1 MKGDLSIKKKNYKKY
16 LAGMLACVMVVST
29 STTAFAEN
37 NSTYVN
43 VDNATDVA
51 GNVIITDDG
60 VTINGIYYTKT
71 EFESLLNKAVKVETA
86 QTRAAIA
93 AGIYFIP
100 GIGEIAIAATGA
112 IVVAGVAVAAGSQ
125 LYDTITNW
133 LSDST
138 AKEIA
143 EVRAKI
149 PSRLRD
155 ENGDV
160 DLGQFDQ
167 KVNGKTAY
175 KEKGGWMI
183 DKDNAGHG
191 GRTWKLKDK
200 SGNRVASLGE
210 NGEVLGKQEFKL
222 CMN

>member
-1 MKGDLSIKKKNYKKY
+1 
-16 LAGMLACVMVVST
+16 MVAST
-29 STTAFAEN
+29 SATAFAES
-37 NSTYVN
+37 NSTYTN
-43 VDNATDVA
+43 VENASDVA
-51 GNVIITDDG
+51 GNVIITNDG
-60 VTINGIYYTKT
+60 VTINGVYYTKA
-71 EFESLLNKAVKVETA
+71 EFESLLNKAVKIETP

-100 GIGEIAIAATGA
+100 GIGQIAIAAMGA
-112 IVVAGVAVAAGSQ
+112 IVVAGVAVAAGSW

-138 AKEIA
+138 AREIA

-149 PSRLRD
+149 PSRIRD

-167 KVNGKTAY
+167 KVSGKTAY

-191 GRTWKLKDK
+191 GRKWKLKDK

-210 NGEVLGKQEFKL
+210 NGEILGK
-222 CMN
+222 

>member
-1 MKGDLSIKKKNYKKY
+1 MKGDLSMKKKNYKKY
-16 LAGMLACVMVVST
+16 LAGILACVMVAST
-29 STTAFAEN
+29 SATAFAES
-37 NSTYVN
+37 NSTYTN
-43 VDNATDVA
+43 VENASDVA
-51 GNVIITDDG
+51 GNVIITNDG
-60 VTINGIYYTKT
+60 VTINGVYYTKA
-71 EFESLLNKAVKVETA
+71 EFESLLNKAVKIETP

-100 GIGEIAIAATGA
+100 GIGQIAIAATGA
-112 IVVAGVAVAAGSQ
+112 IVVAGVAVAAGSW

-138 AKEIA
+138 AREIA

-149 PSRLRD
+149 PSRIRD

-167 KVNGKTAY
+167 KVSGKTAY
-175 KEKGGWMI
+175 KEKGGWVI

-191 GRTWKLKDK
+191 GRKWKLKDK

-210 NGEVLGKQEFKL
+210 NGEILGK
-222 CMN
+222 

>member
-1 MKGDLSIKKKNYKKY
+1 MKKKNYKKY
-16 LAGMLACVMVVST
+16 LAGILVCVMVAST
-29 STTAFAEN
+29 SATAFAES
-37 NSTYVN
+37 NSTYTN
-43 VDNATDVA
+43 VENASDVA
-51 GNVIITDDG
+51 GNVIITNDG
-60 VTINGIYYTKT
+60 VTINGVYYTKA
-71 EFESLLNKAVKVETA
+71 EFESLLNKAVKIETP

-100 GIGEIAIAATGA
+100 GIGQIAIAATGA
-112 IVVAGVAVAAGSQ
+112 IVVAGVAVAAGSW

-138 AKEIA
+138 AREIA

-149 PSRLRD
+149 PSRIRD

-167 KVNGKTAY
+167 KVSGKTAY

-191 GRTWKLKDK
+191 GRKWKLKDK

-210 NGEVLGKQEFKL
+210 NGEILGK
-222 CMN
+222 

>member
-1 MKGDLSIKKKNYKKY
+1 MKKKNYKKY
-16 LAGMLACVMVVST
+16 LAGILACVMVAST
-29 STTAFAEN
+29 SATAFAES
-37 NSTYVN
+37 NSTYTN
-43 VDNATDVA
+43 VENASDVA
-51 GNVIITDDG
+51 GNVIITNDG
-60 VTINGIYYTKT
+60 VTINGVYYTKA
-71 EFESLLNKAVKVETA
+71 EFESLLNKAVKIETP

-100 GIGEIAIAATGA
+100 GIGQIAIAATGA
-112 IVVAGVAVAAGSQ
+112 IVVAGVAVAAGSW

-138 AKEIA
+138 AREIA

-149 PSRLRD
+149 PSRIRD

-167 KVNGKTAY
+167 KVSGKTAY
-175 KEKGGWMI
+175 KEKGGWVI

-191 GRTWKLKDK
+191 GRKWKLKDK

-210 NGEVLGKQEFKL
+210 NGEILGK
-222 CMN
+222 

>member
-1 MKGDLSIKKKNYKKY
+1 MKKKNYKKY
-16 LAGMLACVMVVST
+16 LAGILVCVMVAST
-29 STTAFAEN
+29 SATAFAES
-37 NSTYVN
+37 NSKYTN
-43 VDNATDVA
+43 VENASDVA
-51 GNVIITDDG
+51 GNVIITNDG
-60 VTINGIYYTKT
+60 VTINGVYYTKA
-71 EFESLLNKAVKVETA
+71 EFESLLNKAVKIETP

-100 GIGEIAIAATGA
+100 GIGQIAIAATGA
-112 IVVAGVAVAAGSQ
+112 IVVAGVAVSAGSW

-138 AKEIA
+138 AREIA

-149 PSRLRD
+149 PSRIRD

-167 KVNGKTAY
+167 KVSGKTAY

-191 GRTWKLKDK
+191 GRKWKLKDK

-210 NGEVLGKQEFKL
+210 NGEILGK
-222 CMN
+222 

>member
-1 MKGDLSIKKKNYKKY
+1 
-16 LAGMLACVMVVST
+16 MVAST
-29 STTAFAEN
+29 SATAFAES
-37 NSTYVN
+37 NSTYTN
-43 VDNATDVA
+43 VENASDVA
-51 GNVIITDDG
+51 GNVIITNDG
-60 VTINGIYYTKT
+60 VTINGVYYTKA
-71 EFESLLNKAVKVETA
+71 EFESLLNKAVKIETP

-100 GIGEIAIAATGA
+100 GIGQIAIAATGA
-112 IVVAGVAVAAGSQ
+112 IVVAGVAVAAGSW

-138 AKEIA
+138 AREIA

-149 PSRLRD
+149 PSRIRD

-167 KVNGKTAY
+167 KVSGKTAY

-191 GRTWKLKDK
+191 GRKWKLKDK

-210 NGEVLGKQEFKL
+210 NGEILGK
-222 CMN
+222 

>member
-1 MKGDLSIKKKNYKKY
+1 
-16 LAGMLACVMVVST
+16 MVAST
-29 STTAFAEN
+29 SVIAFAES
-37 NSTYVN
+37 NSTYTN
-43 VDNATDVA
+43 VENASDVA
-51 GNVIITDDG
+51 GNVIITNDG
-60 VTINGIYYTKT
+60 VTINGVYYTKA
-71 EFESLLNKAVKVETA
+71 EFESLLNKAVKIETP

-100 GIGEIAIAATGA
+100 GIGQIAIAAMGA
-112 IVVAGVAVAAGSQ
+112 IVVAGVAVAAGSW

-138 AKEIA
+138 AREIA

-149 PSRLRD
+149 PSRIRD

-167 KVNGKTAY
+167 KVSGKTAY

-183 DKDNAGHG
+183 DKDNTGHG
-191 GRTWKLKDK
+191 GRKWKLKDK

-210 NGEVLGKQEFKL
+210 NGEILEK
-222 CMN
+222 

>member
-1 MKGDLSIKKKNYKKY
+1 
-16 LAGMLACVMVVST
+16 MVAST
-29 STTAFAEN
+29 SATAFAES
-37 NSTYVN
+37 NSTYTN
-43 VDNATDVA
+43 VENASDVA
-51 GNVIITDDG
+51 GNVIITNDG
-60 VTINGIYYTKT
+60 VTINGVYYTKA
-71 EFESLLNKAVKVETA
+71 EFESLLNKAVKIETP

-100 GIGEIAIAATGA
+100 GIGQIAIAAMGA
-112 IVVAGVAVAAGSQ
+112 IVVAGVAVAAGSW

-138 AKEIA
+138 AREIA

-149 PSRLRD
+149 PSRIRD

-167 KVNGKTAY
+167 KVSGKTAY

-183 DKDNAGHG
+183 DKDNMGHG
-191 GRTWKLKDK
+191 GRKWKLKDK

-210 NGEVLGKQEFKL
+210 NGEILEK
-222 CMN
+222 

>member
-1 MKGDLSIKKKNYKKY
+1 
-16 LAGMLACVMVVST
+16 MVAST
-29 STTAFAEN
+29 SATAFAES
-37 NSTYVN
+37 NSTYTN
-43 VDNATDVA
+43 VENASDVA
-51 GNVIITDDG
+51 GNVIITNDG
-60 VTINGIYYTKT
+60 VTINGVYYTKA
-71 EFESLLNKAVKVETA
+71 EFESLLNKAVKIETP

-100 GIGEIAIAATGA
+100 GIGQIAIAAMGA
-112 IVVAGVAVAAGSQ
+112 IVVAGVAVAAGSW

-138 AKEIA
+138 AREIA

-149 PSRLRD
+149 PSRIRD

-167 KVNGKTAY
+167 KVSGKTAY

-183 DKDNAGHG
+183 DKDNTGHG
-191 GRTWKLKDK
+191 GRKWKLKDK

-210 NGEVLGKQEFKL
+210 NGEILGK
-222 CMN
+222 

>member
-1 MKGDLSIKKKNYKKY
+1 
-16 LAGMLACVMVVST
+16 MVAST
-29 STTAFAEN
+29 SATAFAES
-37 NSTYVN
+37 NSTYTN
-43 VDNATDVA
+43 VENASDVA
-51 GNVIITDDG
+51 GNVIITNDG
-60 VTINGIYYTKT
+60 VTINGVYYTKA
-71 EFESLLNKAVKVETA
+71 EFESLLNKAVKIETP

-100 GIGEIAIAATGA
+100 GIGQIAIAAMGA
-112 IVVAGVAVAAGSQ
+112 IVVAGVAVAAGSW

-138 AKEIA
+138 AREIA

-149 PSRLRD
+149 PSRIRD

-167 KVNGKTAY
+167 KVSGKTAY

-191 GRTWKLKDK
+191 GRKWKLKDK

-210 NGEVLGKQEFKL
+210 NGEILEK
-222 CMN
+222 

>member
-1 MKGDLSIKKKNYKKY
+1 
-16 LAGMLACVMVVST
+16 MVAST
-29 STTAFAEN
+29 SATAFAES
-37 NSTYVN
+37 NSTYTN
-43 VDNATDVA
+43 VENASDVA
-51 GNVIITDDG
+51 GNVIITNDG
-60 VTINGIYYTKT
+60 VTINGVYYTKA
-71 EFESLLNKAVKVETA
+71 EFESLLNKAVKIETP

-100 GIGEIAIAATGA
+100 GIGQIAIAATGA
-112 IVVAGVAVAAGSQ
+112 IVVAGVAVAAGSW

-138 AKEIA
+138 AREIA

-149 PSRLRD
+149 PSRIRD

-167 KVNGKTAY
+167 KVSGKTAY

-183 DKDNAGHG
+183 DKDNTGHG
-191 GRTWKLKDK
+191 GRKWKLKDK

-210 NGEVLGKQEFKL
+210 NGEILEK
-222 CMN
+222 

>member
-1 MKGDLSIKKKNYKKY
+1 
-16 LAGMLACVMVVST
+16 MVAST
-29 STTAFAEN
+29 SATAFAES
-37 NSTYVN
+37 NSTYTN
-43 VDNATDVA
+43 VENASDVA
-51 GNVIITDDG
+51 GNVIITNDG
-60 VTINGIYYTKT
+60 VTINGVYYTKA
-71 EFESLLNKAVKVETA
+71 EFESLLNKAVKIETP

-100 GIGEIAIAATGA
+100 GIGQIAIAAMGA
-112 IVVAGVAVAAGSQ
+112 IVVAGVAVAAGSW

-138 AKEIA
+138 AREIA

-149 PSRLRD
+149 PSRIRD

-167 KVNGKTAY
+167 KVSGKTAY

-183 DKDNAGHG
+183 DKDNTGHG
-191 GRTWKLKDK
+191 GRKWKLKDK

-210 NGEVLGKQEFKL
+210 NGEILEK
-222 CMN
+222 